1 MNTLLIDIGNSRIK
15 WTLASRNELVRDVQ
29 SSEHAQFPQAMSAW
43 AGQICA
49 PDRVRLVS
57 VIEHSVISQVSDWVA
72 EHWGVPVQRVRT
84 PNSGHGGGVHIGY
97 DQPEEL
103 GVDRWLAM
111 VGARVRALLP
121 ACVIDAGSAIT
132 FDFINENAQHQGGL
146 IMAGLLAQQAGL
158 RAITPELPAVDFR
171 PGPSAS
177 GTNAPVFAKNTRAAL
192 YSGGVYATAAALDA
206 LVCNANNAQQ
216 MACQVVLTGG
226 DAVEIAE
233 AMRCESTIHPNLVL
247 EGLAALS

>member
-15 WTLASRNELVRDVQ
+15 WTLASGDRLVSDVQ
-29 SSEHAQFPQAMSAW
+29 SSEPAQLLQAMSAW
-43 AGQICA
+43 AGGIRA

-57 VIEHSVISQVSDWVA
+57 VIEHSVISQVNDWVS

-84 PNSGHGGGVHIGY
+84 PNSGHGGGVQIGY
-97 DQPEEL
+97 DRPAQL
-103 GVDRWLAM
+103 GADRWLAM
-111 VGARVRALLP
+111 VGARARNLLP

-132 FDFINENAQHQGGL
+132 FDLINENAQHQGGL

-158 RAITPELPAVDFR
+158 RAITPELPAVDFQ
-171 PGPSAS
+171 PGQSAS
-177 GTNAPVFAKNTRAAL
+177 VKNTPVFARNTRAAL
-192 YSGGVYATAAALDA
+192 YSGGVHATAAALDA

-216 MACQVVLTGG
+216 MTCQVVLTGG
-226 DAVEIAE
+226 DAVEIAA